1 MTNLLLKNGADANAK
16 AKNGLA
22 PMHLCAQEN
31 RVNVAAILASNG
43 AELDSETKAGY
54 TPLHVACH
62 FGSLDMV
69 RFLLLDHQ
77 TEEGK
82 PVVRVDV
89 QNELGYTP
97 LHQAAQQG
105 HSQIVNLL
113 LENEASPNTVSNV
126 SIAFKFDMML
136 S

>member
-1 MTNLLLKNGADANAK
+1 MTNLLLKNGADPNAK

-22 PMHLCAQEN
+22 PMHLCAQED

-62 FGSLDMV
+62 FGSLSMV

-77 TEEGK
+77 VFLFSKKNHGAHG
-82 PVVRVDV
+82 
-89 QNELGYTP
+89 NNNSLIELFIHFF
-97 LHQAAQQG
+97 LI
-105 HSQIVNLL
+105 S
-113 LENEASPNTVSNV
+113 
-126 SIAFKFDMML
+126 D
-136 S
+136 